1 MVTEYII
8 IIFYYIIFF
17 KLMDYILTENNKD
30 LVYKFLFIVNFFI
43 FILIS
48 LILMEF
54 FLKINNENLI
64 DLGNIIINL

>member
-64 DLGNIIINL
+64 DLGNIFINL

>member
-1 MVTEYII
+1 
-8 IIFYYIIFF
+8 
-17 KLMDYILTENNKD
+17 MDYILTENNKD

-64 DLGNIIINL
+64 DLGNIFINL